1 MFPGTGGDA
10 VVPRAGRLL
19 DAPEV
24 GAPDGPALDGPAL
37 SDVDVLDGPW
47 PEPAVFGPELD
58 VVHAASTA
66 ITDSDR
72 KRARTFVNATRG
84 KPRTMNSP
92 EFPRCVR
99 RPTPYAHTSLTE
111 DVAQQKP
118 ERASERP
125 FRRRIP

>member
-1 MFPGTGGDA
+1 MVPGTGGDA

-37 SDVDVLDGPW
+37 GDVLEDPR
-47 PEPAVFGPELD
+47 PEPAGLGPELD
-58 VVHAASTA
+58 VVQAASAA
-66 ITDSDR
+66 ITDKDR
-72 KRARTFVNATRG
+72 KRARTYVNATRG

-99 RPTPYAHTSLTE
+99 RPTPYAHTSLTY
-111 DVAQQKP
+111 DVEEQKP
-118 ERASERP
+118 HRAARRP
-125 FRRRIP
+125 FGREFRV